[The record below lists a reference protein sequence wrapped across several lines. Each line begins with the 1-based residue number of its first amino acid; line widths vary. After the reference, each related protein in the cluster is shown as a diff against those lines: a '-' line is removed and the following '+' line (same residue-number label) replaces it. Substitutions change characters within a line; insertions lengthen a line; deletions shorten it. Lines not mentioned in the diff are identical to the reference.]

1 MNAARG
7 TRGRGLL
14 EGLLARQRARMA
26 NALIPPGARAGRIVD
41 IGCGAYPLFL
51 SGTGFHEKF
60 GLDRVATAWGH
71 AELQGQGIEILHFD
85 VETDARLPFDDA
97 SVDVLTMLAVFEH
110 IAPQRL
116 APLTRDVFRVL
127 KPGGMLILTTPAHW
141 TAGLL
146 RLLARLRLVSHEE
159 IDEHKDAYSHGEI
172 VPVLT
177 AAGFDESEI
186 QYGSFEL
193 GLNLWV
199 TARKC

>member
-14 EGLLARQRARMA
+14 EGFLARQRARMA
-26 NALIPPGARAGRIVD
+26 NALIPDEARAGRIVD
-41 IGCGAYPLFL
+41 IGCGAYPVFL
-51 SGTGFHEKF
+51 AGTVFREKI
-60 GLDRVATAWGH
+60 GLDRVMAGGGH
-71 AELQGQGIEILHFD
+71 AELRRQGLDVLHFD
-85 VETDARLPFDDA
+85 VDTDARLPFDDSSA
-97 SVDVLTMLAVFEH
+97 DVVTMLAVFEH

-116 APLTRDVFRVL
+116 APLTRDVRRVL

-172 VPVLT
+172 IPVLT
-177 AAGFDESEI
+177 TAGFEENAI
-186 QYGSFEL
+186 RCGSFEL
-193 GLNLWV
+193 GMNLWV
-199 TARKC
+199 TVKKS